1 MGWGETQGKWEGRGK
16 MESTVT
22 LAVTVRSEESKK
34 VPDFQLQKL
43 VDVGAINESG
53 SVSLSGLP

>member
-1 MGWGETQGKWEGRGK
+1 

-34 VPDFQLQKL
+34 VSVFQFQKL
-43 VDVGAINESG
+43 VDVGAVNEGG
-53 SVSLSGLP
+53 SVSLSGRP